1 MIIRFVCVLNL
12 MCRAD
17 TVQTMC
23 HFYNSSQNFP
33 VSSNCKLPIGWEGR
47 YVSKSCQANV
57 LYTLWPNYMISVIV
71 IWISVTSIMPRW
83 KILRPAHPWC
93 LGHHLEHVWGIIWDM
108 SGAVLGNLSG
118 KERRKKCVIR
128 TNLLAPVCTFFWEKK
143 LPTCFGFRNAS
154 NQIWRLVPCKN
165 LFIYFCYN
173 GPILPLITHSWPHS
187 KLSKKLQTKCKT
199 SFGGPRMVLYG
210 C

>member
-83 KILRPAHPWC
+83 KILRPAHP
-93 LGHHLEHVWGIIWDM
+93 
-108 SGAVLGNLSG
+108 
-118 KERRKKCVIR
+118 
-128 TNLLAPVCTFFWEKK
+128 
-143 LPTCFGFRNAS
+143 
-154 NQIWRLVPCKN
+154 
-165 LFIYFCYN
+165 
-173 GPILPLITHSWPHS
+173 
-187 KLSKKLQTKCKT
+187 
-199 SFGGPRMVLYG
+199 
-210 C
+210 